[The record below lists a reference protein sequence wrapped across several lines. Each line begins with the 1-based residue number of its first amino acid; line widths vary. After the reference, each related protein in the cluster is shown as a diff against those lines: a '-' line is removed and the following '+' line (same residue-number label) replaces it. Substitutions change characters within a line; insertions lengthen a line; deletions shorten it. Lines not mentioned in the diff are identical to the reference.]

1 MDKNYFLNQ
10 VYDKIKLKST
20 NYKAH
25 YHDAGSCDIS
35 KNFFYEKKNKIKWLG
50 YEIPKERAIDIDD
63 ENDWRI
69 AEALFEL
76 KKKKFN

>member
-10 VYDKIKLKST
+10 VYDKIKLKSQ
-20 NYKAH
+20 NYKAIIMMQVL
-25 YHDAGSCDIS
+25 CDIS
-35 KNFFYEKKNKIKWLG
+35 KKFLRKKNKIKWLG

-76 KKKKFN
+76 KK

>member
-1 MDKNYFLNQ
+1 MK
-10 VYDKIKLKST
+10 
-20 NYKAH
+20 
-25 YHDAGSCDIS
+25 
-35 KNFFYEKKNKIKWLG
+35 KKNKIKWLG

-76 KKKKFN
+76 KKNKFN